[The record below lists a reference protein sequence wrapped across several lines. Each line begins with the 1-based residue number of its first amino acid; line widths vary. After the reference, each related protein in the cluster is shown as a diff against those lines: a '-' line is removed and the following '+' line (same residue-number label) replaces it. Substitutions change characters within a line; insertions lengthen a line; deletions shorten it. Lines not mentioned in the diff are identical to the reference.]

1 MLTGDVK
8 KELIGVLTELVT
20 EHQERR
26 KNVTEDILKEFMS
39 IRNLEF

>member
-26 KNVTEDILKEFMS
+26 KNVTEGILKEFMS